1 MLSFLQNGFQ
11 NIQDEFDEYFGNDER
26 IAVHI
31 GSVKDIIPIL
41 FITNAEIVV
50 CIDGEYS
57 FEFDS
62 SLKVFYVMIQ
72 IVNDLKELKT
82 EIDNF
87 SIKNIEISNNS
98 INFVYNDVKRKFVV
112 YLENIFP
119 DKLYRMVTNKTC
131 IVIVNDIKS
140 LNDKYKKLFA
150 KAKNSF
156 YIVNKSEASD
166 LDSSNPNPLNASVA
180 NTNVVSYEKE
190 STKLI
195 LLNESKN
202 INGSKLVNDN
212 SIENEEE
219 TSDSEEL
226 EPDIT
231 NDIYEN
237 AKFLTYDSISYPKSF
252 ADIARFIKCLKKIE
266 IELDSNC
273 SECPVCLK
281 LKYKTMVDI
290 CLENNDILFDD
301 IELRL
306 FRI

>member
-26 IAVHI
+26 VAVHI

-41 FITNAEIVV
+41 FITNAETVV

-62 SLKVFYVMIQ
+62 LNSFKNHYAMIE

-82 EIDNF
+82 DIENY
-87 SIKNIEISNNS
+87 SIKNIEISDNTNTNS
-98 INFVYNDVKRKFVV
+98 INFVYNDVKRKFVI

-131 IVIVNDIKS
+131 IVVTNDIKS

-156 YIVNKSEASD
+156 YIVSRNGNKLSEASEESETSGINEKNLKNSSKITSD
-166 LDSSNPNPLNASVA
+166 NFLEKKEYSDSDSDSD
-180 NTNVVSYEKE
+180 SDEE
-190 STKLI
+190 LI
-195 LLNESKN
+195 L
-202 INGSKLVNDN
+202 KL
-212 SIENEEE
+212 
-219 TSDSEEL
+219 
-226 EPDIT
+226 DIT
-231 NDIYEN
+231 NDIYGN

-266 IELDSNC
+266 LNLDPTC

-290 CLENNDILFDD
+290 CFENNDIMFDD
-301 IELRL
+301 VEMRL
-306 FRI
+306 FRV